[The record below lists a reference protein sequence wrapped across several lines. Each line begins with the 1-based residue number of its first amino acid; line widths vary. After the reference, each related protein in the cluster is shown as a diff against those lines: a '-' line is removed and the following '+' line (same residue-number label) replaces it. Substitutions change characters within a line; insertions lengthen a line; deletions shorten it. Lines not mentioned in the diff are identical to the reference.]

1 MNIILPLII
10 ILALI
15 LVILLF
21 KIIKNVIKTLL
32 YFLLAFI
39 IISGVF
45 GYFVYKDVR
54 ELSNGILEG
63 ENIFI
68 LKDDTEFITG
78 FILNKGNE
86 TSQIDNLEELEDYYQ
101 NNELDKILE
110 DKYKLFIFETDAF
123 EGELNQ
129 IIVDGIEIL
138 GLIDI
143 PVQIDPSSHAFLIL
157 IMQYKEDPK
166 QIISDYKEGKII
178 IYPETLIIKTIKYL
192 KWKNSFILYYYF
204 F

>member
-192 KWKNSFILYYYF
+192 K
-204 F
+204 

>member
-39 IISGVF
+39 IISCVF

-192 KWKNSFILYYYF
+192 K
-204 F
+204 